1 MNKTNNSEYKQGKK
15 TKESM
20 SVEDKFNSPFSKR
33 LRELLDNKKISNT
46 EFAYIMNV
54 SPQMVSFWRNG
65 DNIPDI
71 KKVCIMADYFNVSI
85 DYLLGRTDIATTQT
99 DIHTACKV
107 TGLSEESIIKL
118 SKIDSEYKRYLDS
131 FIDFERFEEAL
142 EYLKRISITT
152 TDRNAFNFIYSNIWN
167 KLESDSEI
175 DVDFLQTQSCKFI
188 SHNYCHYIYL
198 QPDFVEEID
207 YDNEIDLNLFKI
219 TKLISEFVDIIV
231 NKEITKTKKE
241 TIIKE
246 LNYECQNQ
254 INHLEFF
261 YEELIK
267 SNKPDKEKV
276 SEYYSELNK
285 KKYSIV
291 KLTDLLQST
300 L

>member
-1 MNKTNNSEYKQGKK
+1 MDLGKLYRQLRFTIKTDLGESISIKELAEKIGLSAPRISELENNKRE
-15 TKESM
+15 M
-20 SVEDKFNSPFSKR
+20 SLTELKAYHKF
-33 LRELLDNKKISNT
+33 
-46 EFAYIMNV
+46 
-54 SPQMVSFWRNG
+54 
-65 DNIPDI
+65 
-71 KKVCIMADYFNVSI
+71 FNVSFE
-85 DYLLGRTDIATTQT
+85 YLLGETEISSTNDAVLK
-99 DIHTACKV
+99 ACEV

-219 TKLISEFVDIIV
+219 TKLISEFVDLIV

-241 TIIKE
+241 NIIKE
-246 LNYECQNQ
+246 FDNECQNE
-254 INHLEFF
+254 INQLEVF
-261 YEELIK
+261 YQELIK

-276 SEYYSELNK
+276 SEYYSKLNK

>member
-1 MNKTNNSEYKQGKK
+1 
-15 TKESM
+15 
-20 SVEDKFNSPFSKR
+20 
-33 LRELLDNKKISNT
+33 
-46 EFAYIMNV
+46 MNV
-54 SPQMVSFWRNG
+54 KYKGGNFVDLGKLYRQLRFT
-65 DNIPDI
+65 I
-71 KKVCIMADYFNVSI
+71 KTDLGESISIKELAEKIGLSAPRISELENNKREMSLTELKAYHKFFNVSFE
-85 DYLLGRTDIATTQT
+85 YLLGETEISSTNDAVLK
-99 DIHTACKV
+99 ACEV

-219 TKLISEFVDIIV
+219 TKLISEFVDLIV

-254 INHLEFF
+254 INHLEIF

-267 SNKPDKEKV
+267 SNKPNKEKV
-276 SEYYSELNK
+276 SEYYSELDK

>member
-1 MNKTNNSEYKQGKK
+1 VNVKYKGGNFVDLGKLYRQLRFTIKTDLGESISIKELAEKIGLSAPRISELENNKRE
-15 TKESM
+15 M
-20 SVEDKFNSPFSKR
+20 SLTELKAYHKF
-33 LRELLDNKKISNT
+33 
-46 EFAYIMNV
+46 
-54 SPQMVSFWRNG
+54 
-65 DNIPDI
+65 
-71 KKVCIMADYFNVSI
+71 FNVSFE
-85 DYLLGRTDIATTQT
+85 YLLGETEISSTNDAVLK
-99 DIHTACKV
+99 ACEV

-219 TKLISEFVDIIV
+219 TKLISEFVDLIV

-241 TIIKE
+241 NIIKE
-246 LNYECQNQ
+246 FDNECQNE
-254 INHLEFF
+254 INQLEVF
-261 YEELIK
+261 YQELIK

-276 SEYYSELNK
+276 SEYYSKLNK

>member
-1 MNKTNNSEYKQGKK
+1 MNVKYKGGNFVDLGKLYRQLRFTIKTDLG
-15 TKESM
+15 ESI
-20 SVEDKFNSPFSKR
+20 SI
-33 LRELLDNKKISNT
+33 RELAEKIGLSAPRISELENNKREMSLT
-46 EFAYIMNV
+46 ELKAYHK
-54 SPQMVSFWRNG
+54 F
-65 DNIPDI
+65 
-71 KKVCIMADYFNVSI
+71 FNVSFE
-85 DYLLGRTDIATTQT
+85 YLLGETEISSTNDAVLK
-99 DIHTACKV
+99 ACEV

-219 TKLISEFVDIIV
+219 TKLISEFVDLIV

-254 INHLEFF
+254 INHLEIF

-267 SNKPDKEKV
+267 SNKPNKEKV
-276 SEYYSELNK
+276 SEYYSELDK